1 MSRRPNISYNIFHH
15 RACCAGRDAHPH
27 PPFTDPCCALAR
39 AGLEALHPNLNP
51 AGWTLSTLT
60 LAWVA
65 YPAFNT
71 AFRRLPTSR
80 PGER

>member
-1 MSRRPNISYNIFHH
+1 MSRRPNIFHH